1 MGSLLLCWFVQFFF
15 LHASAAYA
23 AVTEE
28 NAKWIAP
35 NTSVVRDDHEGDDDD
50 NDDRYANADRSPGND
65 VSRASSPS
73 RAEKITLQEKCA
85 SIL

>member
-1 MGSLLLCWFVQFFF
+1 LYNSF
-15 LHASAAYA
+15 LHASAATA

-50 NDDRYANADRSPGND
+50 NDERYANADRSPGND
-65 VSRASSPS
+65 VGRAAAQAEQRRMHGKNWGPS
-73 RAEKITLQEKCA
+73 QN
-85 SIL
+85 SILTWSKCK